1 MQKVLLALAV
11 ALAPALVRAEAL
23 YKWEDANGVVHYSNV
38 AEIAPA
44 SAAVV
49 ETPITL
55 EVDRIPGAEVAGEAE
70 DAAFE
75 LEGGTVFTDEML
87 RGYAPPGYR
96 FRPLPDAPRIY
107 DEERL
112 RFGCF
117 TAGVLFY
124 GGFSHADDISGVM
137 NCFPYLLGPEAWL
150 NTVRAELAMRQN
162 GINPRDMIQ
171 LYGEYNARR

>member
-1 MQKVLLALAV
+1 MRKVLLALVV
-11 ALAPALVRAEAL
+11 ALAPAMVHADAL
-23 YKWEDANGVVHYSNV
+23 YRWEDSGGVVHYSNV
-38 AEIAPA
+38 AGLAPA
-44 SAAVV
+44 SATVV

-55 EVDRIPGAEVAGEAE
+55 EVDRMPNAEAE

-75 LEGGTVFTDEML
+75 LSGGHVITDDEL
-87 RGYAPPGYR
+87 KGYAPPGYH

-117 TAGVLFY
+117 TAGVLYY

-137 NCFPYLLGPEAWL
+137 NCFPYRLGPEAWL
-150 NTVRAELAMRQN
+150 NTARAELAMRQN
-162 GINPRDMIQ
+162 GINPRDMVQ
-171 LYGEYNARR
+171 LYGEFNRR